1 MVNEFIISTVETD
14 LPNKKII
21 VTTNNKIDPNS
32 IDDIHI
38 EIMERNTRTQAMFT
52 KEIKENTLEV
62 ILTEFPSPNSSYIF
76 YLKSL
81 TNILGESTR
90 SGVRRKLEFKSTI
103 TREVEILS
111 PSMHE
116 VLNELKVKFAINK
129 LSDKEDEN
137 HNQILPNELFYTT
150 KNNGV
155 VNVSVM
161 HHPLDF
167 IKDKKDI
174 EKAMDELY
182 PIQFYGHV
190 HHQSIEKNG
199 TLKIFSGAIMP
210 PKGESNCE
218 DGYEPV
224 FNIIEFKDGHGV
236 IIVTVN
242 PYQWEWTSKNDG
254 RFNAIQPEP
263 SYQINVDDSSQYAL
277 SIEKTL
283 KLPKGVT
290 KKEIEVEFLQSTK
303 SEEIIHKMYNAFE
316 FQNDAVAD
324 ASTFFRRVKD
334 EDRYVELYN
343 FIHE

>member
-1 MVNEFIISTVETD
+1 
-14 LPNKKII
+14 
-21 VTTNNKIDPNS
+21 
-32 IDDIHI
+32 
-38 EIMERNTRTQAMFT
+38 
-52 KEIKENTLEV
+52 
-62 ILTEFPSPNSSYIF
+62 
-76 YLKSL
+76 
-81 TNILGESTR
+81 
-90 SGVRRKLEFKSTI
+90 
-103 TREVEILS
+103 
-111 PSMHE
+111 
-116 VLNELKVKFAINK
+116 
-129 LSDKEDEN
+129 
-137 HNQILPNELFYTT
+137 
-150 KNNGV
+150 
-155 VNVSVM
+155 
-161 HHPLDF
+161 
-167 IKDKKDI
+167 
-174 EKAMDELY
+174 MDELY

-224 FNIIEFKDGHGV
+224 FNIIEFKDGHGF
-236 IIVTVN
+236 ITVTVN

-263 SYQINVDDSSQYAL
+263 SCQINVDDSSQYAL
-277 SIEKTL
+277 SIEKPL

-324 ASTFFRRVKD
+324 DSTFFRHVKD